1 MKEDYS
7 AFEYFNYGLEEVFNP
22 EFTKSGTFNKSL
34 KSTTGGT
41 ENAEYG
47 KEEDLR
53 VHRLNISS

>member
-7 AFEYFNYGLEEVFNP
+7 AFEYFSYGLEQVFSP

-47 KEEDLR
+47 KKEDLR
-53 VHRLNISS
+53 MY